1 MKKVILTVTVGFIFL
16 VSCSSGNDESNNN
29 TNNNSTTTESTN
41 TEPLVNNESNAS
53 NSSAAIVVPEDIN
66 LLLEKNTCLSCHEAN
81 EKVVGPA
88 YKEVAKRNYTNE
100 QIVELIYKPKP
111 SNWPDYPTP
120 MVGLPNVP
128 KAEALKIAEWINSLK

>member
-16 VSCSSGNDESNNN
+16 VSCSSGNDEVKNNSNN
-29 TNNNSTTTESTN
+29 SSTTESTI
-41 TEPLVNNESNAS
+41 TEPSSSNETSANNISAS
-53 NSSAAIVVPEDIN
+53 IVVPDDIN

>member
-1 MKKVILTVTVGFIFL
+1 MKKTILSLTTASFL
-16 VSCSSGNDESNNN
+16 IVAACSSGNDEKTSDSSSN
-29 TNNNSTTTESTN
+29 TNNEINTEQTTTTES
-41 TEPLVNNESNAS
+41 NEIA
-53 NSSAAIVVPEDIN
+53 SSASIEVPAEIN
-66 LLLEKNTCLSCHEAN
+66 ALLEKNTCLSCHEAN